1 MTAKAPRT
9 LDEALQAALRE
20 FGLDGRLRQYRALE
34 MWDEVVGSHI
44 AAMTTAERID
54 NGKLIIHV
62 RSSTWR
68 QELTFLK
75 KELIARMNAALQDE
89 IVKDIIFR

>member
-1 MTAKAPRT
+1 MVKTPRT
-9 LDEALQAALRE
+9 IDQAMQAALRE
-20 FGLDGRLRQYRALE
+20 LGLDGRLRQYRALE
-34 MWDEVVGSHI
+34 MWDDVVGSHI

-54 NGKLIIHV
+54 NGKLIVRV

-75 KELIARMNAALQDE
+75 KELIARLNAALQEE